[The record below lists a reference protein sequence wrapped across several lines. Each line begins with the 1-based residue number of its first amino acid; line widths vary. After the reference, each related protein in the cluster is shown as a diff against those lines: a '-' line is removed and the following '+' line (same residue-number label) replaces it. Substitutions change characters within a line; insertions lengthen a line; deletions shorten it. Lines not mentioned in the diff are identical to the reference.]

1 MPFTEWKNSLV
12 CLSTPKGANLQ
23 SYVFVV
29 LDTNGFWPLALRDAG
44 QPPLFL
50 VSIHHIGAIEGPRLD
65 SYPGIVFLI
74 LVLGMNLAS
83 TYCVWHPGPVI
94 HGVMYRRTFVQKDT

>member
-29 LDTNGFWPLALRDAG
+29 LDTNGFWPLALRDAS

-83 TYCVWHPGPVI
+83 TYCEYTLYNDFGLI
-94 HGVMYRRTFVQKDT
+94 D